1 MKRFQRIEQK
11 ESWLELYLIRI
22 KIKTLLHPEINFM
35 VPELFM
41 NAKHYFV
48 LTLVSLSPDHSVE
61 LFQLFIKIIN
71 DHGTIILAFVH
82 KNKCKGTIF
91 NVNVFYH
98 CLTLLSSVCLCG
110 NCNV

>member
-1 MKRFQRIEQK
+1 
-11 ESWLELYLIRI
+11 
-22 KIKTLLHPEINFM
+22 M

-71 DHGTIILAFVH
+71 VHGTIILVFVH
-82 KNKCKGTIF
+82 KKNAGVPFSMSMFFITASRCCPLYVFVAIAMF
-91 NVNVFYH
+91 N
-98 CLTLLSSVCLCG
+98 L
-110 NCNV
+110 